1 MDGEED
7 VERAEGTKVREARGG
22 RWMAAYSLWDLRRCR
37 VWQPT
42 SLLLLLLLVVSW
54 LLLRVGDV
62 CHAGDV
68 FPNTTGLLL
77 RNRLLVGEEVTIA
90 QVGEDPRD
98 VVGRVEQRGSRLHP
112 RRRGGV
118 SYDRLGDRHYCR
130 CSATGSNKCTGHGS
144 LAPRGVKRQ
153 GLGSRFCRL
162 ALASLG
168 TRQD

>member
-98 VVGRVEQRGSRLHP
+98 VVGGVEQRWS
-112 RRRGGV
+112 
-118 SYDRLGDRHYCR
+118 
-130 CSATGSNKCTGHGS
+130 
-144 LAPRGVKRQ
+144 
-153 GLGSRFCRL
+153 
-162 ALASLG
+162 
-168 TRQD
+168 